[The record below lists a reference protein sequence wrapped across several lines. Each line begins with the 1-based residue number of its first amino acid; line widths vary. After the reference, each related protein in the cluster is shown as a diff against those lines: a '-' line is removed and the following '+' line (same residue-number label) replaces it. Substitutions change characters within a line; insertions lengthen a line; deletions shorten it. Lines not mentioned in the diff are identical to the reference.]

1 MTGSSSLPRVAIIG
15 CGGTITSRGTG
26 PLDTMDYPEF
36 GTKLSVAD
44 VLEAIP
50 ETASVARTVLVPFR
64 EVSSSAITTQDWFA
78 LRATIRRMAAEQP
91 DLAGFVILHGTASL
105 EETAFFLDLTMSLEQ
120 PVVLVGAQRP
130 LSAVGSDAPM
140 NVIAAL
146 RTAAAPQSRGRGVL
160 VVLNDEICSA
170 RDVVKTHTLRVQTF
184 RSADFGALGVVD
196 PDGVFY
202 YRRNDESRSFAGGAS
217 EPAWPDFTA
226 LADDVALPRVDIVYS
241 YIGADG
247 ALVQAC
253 VAAGARGIVCAGMAP
268 GMPAQAERDAY
279 ESARRAGLA
288 LVQCSR
294 AGSGRVANRRA
305 LRENGWIAGSSLSPQ
320 KARILLSL
328 ALSQTEELEVLR
340 GVFARF

>member
-1 MTGSSSLPRVAIIG
+1 MAGNTSLPRVAIIG

-36 GTKLSVAD
+36 GTKLSVAE

-50 ETASVARTVLVPFR
+50 EAANVARAVLVPFR
-64 EVSSSAITTQDWFA
+64 EVSSSAITMADWFA
-78 LRATIRRMAAEQP
+78 LRATIRRMAAEEP
-91 DLAGFVILHGTASL
+91 DLAGFVILHGTATL
-105 EETAFFLDLTMSLEQ
+105 EETAFFLDLTLSLAQ

-160 VVLNDEICSA
+160 VVLNDEISSA

-184 RSADFGALGVVD
+184 RSADFGPLGVVD

-202 YRRNDESRSFAGGAS
+202 YRRN
-217 EPAWPDFTA
+217 EPRMPAEATAPDFTT
-226 LADDVALPRVDIVYS
+226 LPDDAVLPRVDIIYS
-241 YIGADG
+241 HVGADG
-247 ALVQAC
+247 MLVDAC
-253 VAAGARGIVCAGMAP
+253 VAAGARGIVSAGLAP
-268 GMPAQAERDAY
+268 GMPAKAEREAY
-279 ESARRAGLA
+279 ENARRAGVA
-288 LVQCSR
+288 LVQCTR

-305 LRENGWIAGSSLSPQ
+305 LRENGWIAGNSLSPQ
-320 KARILLSL
+320 KARILLAL
-328 ALSQTEELEVLR
+328 ALSQTQELETLR
-340 GVFARF
+340 LVFAGH

>member
-1 MTGSSSLPRVAIIG
+1 MTINTTLPRVAIIG

-50 ETASVARTVLVPFR
+50 ETGFVARTVLVPFR

-105 EETAFFLDLTMSLEQ
+105 EETAFFLDLTLSLEQ
-120 PVVLVGAQRP
+120 PVVMVGAQRP

-160 VVLNDEICSA
+160 VVMNDEICSA

-184 RSADFGALGVVD
+184 RSADFGVLGVVD

-202 YRRNDESRSFAGGAS
+202 YRRNDDARAAAADL
-217 EPAWPDFTA
+217 PLPDFTA
-226 LADDVALPRVDIVYS
+226 LADDVALPRVDILYS
-241 YIGADG
+241 HIGADG

-253 VAAGARGIVCAGMAP
+253 VAAGARGIICAGMAP
-268 GMPAQAERDAY
+268 GMPAKAERDAY
-279 ESARRAGLA
+279 ESARRGGVA

-320 KARILLSL
+320 KARILL
-328 ALSQTEELEVLR
+328 ALTLSCTDDLEVMR

>member
-44 VLEAIP
+44 VLDAIP
-50 ETASVARTVLVPFR
+50 ESAGVAQAVLVPFR
-64 EVSSSAITTQDWFA
+64 EVSSSAITMQDWFA

-91 DLAGFVILHGTASL
+91 DLAGFVILHGTATL
-105 EETAFFLDLTMSLEQ
+105 EETAFFLDLTLSLEQ

-160 VVLNDEICSA
+160 VVLNDEISSA

-184 RSADFGALGVVD
+184 RSADFGPLGVVD

-202 YRRNDESRSFAGGAS
+202 YRRNEPRDAAIDAS
-217 EPAWPDFTA
+217 ATALPDFSA
-226 LADDVALPRVDIVYS
+226 LPDEPVLPRVDILYS
-241 YIGADG
+241 YIGADQV
-247 ALVQAC
+247 LVQAC
-253 VAAGARGIVCAGMAP
+253 VAAGARGIVCAGLAP
-268 GMPAQAERDAY
+268 GMPAKAEREAY
-279 ESARRAGLA
+279 ETARRAGVA
-288 LVQCSR
+288 LVQCTR

-305 LRENGWIAGSSLSPQ
+305 LRDNGWIAGNSLSPQ

-328 ALSQTEELEVLR
+328 ALSQTQDLETLR
-340 GVFARF
+340 AIFARH

>member
-1 MTGSSSLPRVAIIG
+1 MTGNTSLPRVAIIG

-36 GTKLSVAD
+36 GTKLSVAE
-44 VLEAIP
+44 VLQAIP
-50 ETASVARTVLVPFR
+50 ETAAVAQPVLVPFR
-64 EVSSSAITTQDWFA
+64 EVSSSAITMQDWFA
-78 LRATIRRMAAEQP
+78 LRTTIRRMAAEQP
-91 DLAGFVILHGTASL
+91 DLAGFVILHGTATL
-105 EETAFFLDLTMSLEQ
+105 EETAFFLDLTLSLEQ

-160 VVLNDEICSA
+160 VVLNDEISSA

-184 RSADFGALGVVD
+184 KSADFGPLGVVD

-202 YRRNDESRSFAGGAS
+202 YRRNEKREVD
-217 EPAWPDFTA
+217 PALPDFTA
-226 LADDVALPRVDIVYS
+226 LPDEPLLPRVDILYS

-247 ALVQAC
+247 VLVQAC
-253 VAAGARGIVCAGMAP
+253 VAAGARGIVCAGLAP
-268 GMPAQAERDAY
+268 GMPAKAERDAY
-279 ESARRAGLA
+279 ESARRDGVA
-288 LVQCSR
+288 LVQCTR

-305 LRENGWIAGSSLSPQ
+305 LRENGWIAGNSLSPQ
-320 KARILLSL
+320 KARILLAL
-328 ALSQTEELEVLR
+328 ALSQTQELEVLR
-340 GVFARF
+340 AVFARH